1 VKALILTIGLLTLAL
16 QSFLGAQS
24 STSAPIGF
32 HSELVKANSFSLIG
46 VNVTNNVNEPH
57 HRSIEEMFGPN
68 NETGLNA
75 GKPAEADIVWLPD
88 LEHGYVKIYYNDKL
102 QTFPPIT
109 VGWRGVGFGNAD
121 MSQFEPPS
129 NRGFFIE
136 SKKDYDWYIAF
147 GGYIKQ
153 TEMFYDVE
161 PGMNILNKGFP
172 TNIQLNQSGI
182 EQSEGFK
189 HGNQNTGDIIW
200 LYRTNGMYDRYYYT
214 DGGHDRFPP
223 QTAGWKLI
231 GGGDEDVGHHILS
244 SSFIVETKGGGGEIM
259 LHPPPGFIRSKG
271 ATDPLAPPRANIYWS
286 ILEDVNGIP
295 NFVMWWD
302 SLGGDIIYTTEVYN
316 GSSWMFISEQR
327 NLPGQVLSNYATLGM
342 GWGVARVVA
351 EYSSF

>member
-1 VKALILTIGLLTLAL
+1 MKLLRNILGLLTLAF
-16 QSFLGAQS
+16 QSFVGAQT

-32 HSELVKANSFSLIG
+32 HSELVKANSFSLLG

-121 MSQFEPPS
+121 MSQFESPS

-182 EQSEGFK
+182 EQSEGFE
-189 HGNQNTGDIIW
+189 HGDQNTGDIIW
-200 LYRTNGMYDRYYYT
+200 LYRTNGMYDRYYYS
-214 DGGHDRFPP
+214 DGQSFPP
-223 QTAGWKLI
+223 LSPGWKLI

-302 SLGGDIIYTTEVYN
+302 SLGGNIIYTTEVYN